1 MERWRKK
8 KKATSERLGTYLIY
22 FEGIT
27 ISIAHP
33 PEIPINSYNYPS
45 HEKKKKSHLVDP
57 DRPLSG
63 LSFPREDFI
72 ISLGLLMCTW
82 VLSVL
87 TLTAVG

>member
-8 KKATSERLGTYLIY
+8 KKATSDTLDTQLIY

-27 ISIAHP
+27 VSIADP

-45 HEKKKKSHLVDP
+45 HEEKKITFSES
-57 DRPLSG
+57 RPFSG
-63 LSFPREDFI
+63 LSFPCEGFI

>member
-8 KKATSERLGTYLIY
+8 KKATSERLGTHLIY
-22 FEGIT
+22 FEGI
-27 ISIAHP
+27 SIADP

-45 HEKKKKSHLVDP
+45 HEKKKKKSHLVNP

-63 LSFPREDFI
+63 LSFPCEDFI
-72 ISLGLLMCTW
+72 MSLGLLMCTW

>member
-8 KKATSERLGTYLIY
+8 KKATSDRLGTHLIY
-22 FEGIT
+22 CEGIT
-27 ISIAHP
+27 ISIADP

-45 HEKKKKSHLVDP
+45 HEKKKKITFSDS
-57 DRPLSG
+57 RPLSG
-63 LSFPREDFI
+63 LSFPCEDFI

-87 TLTAVG
+87 TFTAVG